1 MSTTLDAT
9 ALPAASGER
18 LRRNPSE
25 DWIAVAIGLG
35 LTIAALLLHRAGVS
49 LAWISILPP
58 PWHDTAQIGAH
69 FAQKWPQYLGQFVFW
84 SAVVGL
90 VLPRFGFRTGAV
102 LAGFALVYGLSLA
115 VIVLGQSAFSVHY
128 NLEPPL
134 VALLLGLI
142 LANTGAVP
150 ASLSGAFRVEFYIK
164 LGIIL
169 LGATLPFTL
178 LVWGGPVAIAQASIV
193 SVATFLIIFAAARVF
208 GLDRRFAAVLGAGG
222 AICGVS
228 AAIAIAGA
236 VGAQRREASATIAI
250 VIVWAIAAL
259 FFLPFAADAL
269 GLSAGAGGAWIG
281 TSEFADAA
289 GIAAAQ
295 SFGGI
300 AAHAG
305 RGTAD
310 QAVASYTLIK
320 VVGRDSWIGIWAV
333 ILSLLATTR
342 WAEPGT
348 GAGAV
353 RNRASASEVW
363 TRFPK
368 FVLGFVVASALLS
381 AVAVA
386 VGPAVFKADI
396 TPGVVAPLKGL
407 RIWAFAFAFLSI
419 GLTTRF
425 SELGAIGWRPFAAF
439 SVGAVAN
446 LLIGLALSTALFGA
460 YWTAI
465 GH

>member
-1 MSTTLDAT
+1 MSTPYET
-9 ALPAASGER
+9 APPNTDASGQT

-35 LTIAALLLHRAGVS
+35 LTAAALLLHRAGVS

-58 PWHDTAQIGAH
+58 PWHDAGQIGAH
-69 FAQKWPQYLGQFVFW
+69 FAAKWPQYLGQFVFW
-84 SAVVGL
+84 SVVVGA
-90 VLPRFGFRTGAV
+90 VLPRFGFRPGAV
-102 LAGFALVYGLSLA
+102 LAGFALVYLLSLA
-115 VIVLGQSAFSVHY
+115 VIVLGQSAFAVHY

-134 VALLLGLI
+134 VALLLGLL

-150 ASLSGAFRVEFYIK
+150 APLATAFRVEFYIK

-178 LVWGGPVAIAQASIV
+178 LVWGGPVAIVQASIV
-193 SVATFLIIFAAARVF
+193 SVATFLIIFAAARIA

-236 VGAQRREASATIAI
+236 VGARRREASATVAI

-259 FFLPFAADAL
+259 LFLPFVADAL

-295 SFGGI
+295 TFGNI

-342 WAEPGT
+342 WAESG
-348 GAGAV
+348 V
-353 RNRASASEVW
+353 SNRASVSEIW

-368 FVLGFVVASALLS
+368 FVLGFVIASALLS
-381 AVAVA
+381 AVAIA
-386 VGPAVFKADI
+386 VGPAAFKADI

-425 SELGAIGWRPFAAF
+425 AELGAIGWRPFAAF
-439 SVGAVAN
+439 SVGAAAN

-460 YWTAI
+460 YWTAV

>member
-193 SVATFLIIFAAARVF
+193 SVATIR
-208 GLDRRFAAVLGAGG
+208 
-222 AICGVS
+222 
-228 AAIAIAGA
+228 
-236 VGAQRREASATIAI
+236 
-250 VIVWAIAAL
+250 
-259 FFLPFAADAL
+259 
-269 GLSAGAGGAWIG
+269 
-281 TSEFADAA
+281 
-289 GIAAAQ
+289 
-295 SFGGI
+295 
-300 AAHAG
+300 
-305 RGTAD
+305 
-310 QAVASYTLIK
+310 
-320 VVGRDSWIGIWAV
+320 
-333 ILSLLATTR
+333 
-342 WAEPGT
+342 
-348 GAGAV
+348 
-353 RNRASASEVW
+353 
-363 TRFPK
+363 
-368 FVLGFVVASALLS
+368 
-381 AVAVA
+381 
-386 VGPAVFKADI
+386 
-396 TPGVVAPLKGL
+396 
-407 RIWAFAFAFLSI
+407 
-419 GLTTRF
+419 
-425 SELGAIGWRPFAAF
+425 
-439 SVGAVAN
+439 
-446 LLIGLALSTALFGA
+446 
-460 YWTAI
+460 
-465 GH
+465 